1 MADLPDLI
9 FIIDTNK
16 EHIAVEEAS
25 TLRIPVV
32 AILDSNSDP
41 RGISYAVPG
50 NDDAIRAV
58 SLYCE
63 LAAGAVLD
71 GLEREMVSSGVD
83 IGGQDQPVAEV
94 PPEGAQEEVGRASCR
109 GRVGPYVEISGG

>member
-83 IGGQDQPVAEV
+83 IGEQDQPVAEV
-94 PPEGAQEEVGRASCR
+94 DRKSTRRNPSQ
-109 GRVGPYVEISGG
+109 

>member
-71 GLEREMVSSGVD
+71 GLEREMVSSGVRSE
-83 IGGQDQPVAEV
+83 A
-94 PPEGAQEEVGRASCR
+94 R
-109 GRVGPYVEISGG
+109 RVGKECVSTCRSRWSPSH